1 MYPVSIEGAV
11 STFLT
16 FLWKSCQNS
25 DSEQPA
31 AIQIVEIKQN
41 VQLGDFCVLSPA
53 RQDYWILWVKRFK
66 SVPSLECCYWYW
78 LFWRKEGQGEK
89 VKKKQEVVD
98 YLLLLPL
105 VFQGPVPWYP
115 LLHLTQLVL
124 HLSVQVEQAGPQ
136 RPRLLGVLQ
145 VQGGRHDPQRLE
157 QAGLDTSQRTGYD
170 RKVRCCVLLINTF
183 FPILY

>member
-66 SVPSLECCYWYW
+66 TVPSLQCCYWYW
-78 LFWRKEGQGEK
+78 LFWRKEGQGKK
-89 VKKKQEVVD
+89 VKKTGSGG
-98 YLLLLPL
+98 LLVAPAPGVPRSRPL
-105 VFQGPVPWYP
+105 VSSASPDSTCSSPQCPGGTALPPAYP
-115 LLHLTQLVL
+115 L
-124 HLSVQVEQAGPQ
+124 SPGASGPGWSS
-136 RPRLLGVLQ
+136 RSS
-145 VQGGRHDPQRLE
+145 
-157 QAGLDTSQRTGYD
+157 ATRTGWARYVTTSWL
-170 RKVRCCVLLINTF
+170 RQESKMLCSANKYF
-183 FPILY
+183 FPYPMY